1 MDRQLSTANPADG
14 RIVGPGDSHTQT
26 VQTLKNIDAI
36 FRAAGVAT
44 SHVVPTR
51 IFVTN
56 IGQWGKTEAALP

>member
-26 VQTLKNIDAI
+26 VQALKNIDAV

-44 SHVVPTR
+44 SHVVSTR

-56 IGQWGKTEAALP
+56 IGQWGETKAAAL